1 MSIRVGVDVGGTFTK
16 AVACAA
22 ETGEVLARS
31 IVPTTHQAT
40 AGVAEG
46 AIRAL
51 ADVAADVGAR
61 ELGRIELVAHS
72 TTQAVNALLEGDTSI
87 VGVLGLGRRPDV
99 KRARRR
105 TAVGEVRLAPGRR
118 LATRHNFVDVTD
130 GLDRARIVR
139 AIQELVDEG
148 AEVVCISEA
157 FGVEDARGEWLA
169 LEAAE
174 DLGVPACAG
183 HELTGL
189 YGLEMRTVTG
199 ALNAS
204 ILPTALRTARMV
216 EEAVERDLP
225 GVPLLVMRG
234 DGGAVG
240 LGTMMRHPLLTA
252 FSGPAASVAGAL
264 RHVAVHEGVVVE
276 VGGTSTNVSTIRRGR
291 PVLSYIR
298 VLDHVTCVRSVDVR
312 VVGVAG
318 GSLLR
323 IARKRGRARLMDV
336 GPRSAHIAG
345 LPYACF
351 SSREELRDATPAL
364 IAPRPGDP
372 AEYLVLETP
381 AGRRI
386 ATTLTCAANALG
398 EVPSTSYAR
407 GAADAARAAF
417 EIAARWLGTDA
428 ISLARATLDAAAGK
442 VARAVGEAAAEQG
455 LADPQIVGLGGG
467 AGALIPALGTA
478 MGWPWTI
485 PREAEVISSVGD
497 ALSLVRVEVE
507 RTLPRATAE
516 AVADVHREAEE
527 AAISAGA
534 APHSIQV
541 ESEAVPERG
550 ALRVTAYGS
559 AAMESSD
566 AVGRGSDNGESAHDA
581 GRRALGPAAR
591 QVATNGFYSVFV
603 DGTTGERAFAVVDRR
618 GAVVVEGRG
627 TILTGTGAEVAA
639 AVEQRVHSLVRHFGP
654 IAVAPALR
662 IVRGARVIDLTLI
675 SAPDAA
681 LQAALA
687 ECALAHDEPVV
698 ALLSRD

>member
-1 MSIRVGVDVGGTFTK
+1 
-16 AVACAA
+16 
-22 ETGEVLARS
+22 
-31 IVPTTHQAT
+31 
-40 AGVAEG
+40 
-46 AIRAL
+46 
-51 ADVAADVGAR
+51 
-61 ELGRIELVAHS
+61 
-72 TTQAVNALLEGDTSI
+72 
-87 VGVLGLGRRPDV
+87 
-99 KRARRR
+99 
-105 TAVGEVRLAPGRR
+105 
-118 LATRHNFVDVTD
+118 
-130 GLDRARIVR
+130 
-139 AIQELVDEG
+139 
-148 AEVVCISEA
+148 
-157 FGVEDARGEWLA
+157 
-169 LEAAE
+169 
-174 DLGVPACAG
+174 
-183 HELTGL
+183 
-189 YGLEMRTVTG
+189 MRTVTG

-240 LGTMMRHPLLTA
+240 LDTMKRHPLLTA

-276 VGGTSTNVSTIRRGR
+276 VGGTSTNVSTIRGGR

-323 IARKRGRARLMDV
+323 IGRKLGRPRLTDV

-351 SSREELRDATPAL
+351 SSRDELLGATPAL

-372 AEYLVLETP
+372 DEYLVLETS

-386 ATTLTCAANALG
+386 ALTLTCAANALN
-398 EVPSTSYAR
+398 EVPATSYAR
-407 GAADAARAAF
+407 GAADAARMAF
-417 EIAARWLGTDA
+417 DIAARWLATDA
-428 ISLARATLDAAAGK
+428 QSLARAVLTAAASK
-442 VARAVGEAAAEQG
+442 VASAVGEAAGEHG
-455 LADPQIVGLGGG
+455 LANPEIVGLGGG
-467 AGALIPALGTA
+467 AGALIPALGSV
-478 MGWPWTI
+478 MGWPWKI
-485 PREAEVISSVGD
+485 PQEAEVISSVGD
-497 ALSLVRVEVE
+497 ALSLVRIEVE
-507 RTLPRATAE
+507 RTLPRASAD
-516 AVADVHREAEE
+516 AVAGVHREAEE
-527 AAISAGA
+527 AAIAAGA

-566 AVGRGSDNGESAHDA
+566 AVAGRSPASGAAMDESASRTLGSDA
-581 GRRALGPAAR
+581 RR
-591 QVATNGFYSVFV
+591 VSSNGFYSVFV
-603 DGTTGERAFAVVDRR
+603 GGASGDRSFAVVDRH
-618 GAVVVEGRG
+618 GAVVVDGRG

-662 IVRGARVIDLTLI
+662 IVRGARVVDLTLI
-675 SAPDAA
+675 STPEAA

-698 ALLSRD
+698 ALLSRE

>member
-1 MSIRVGVDVGGTFTK
+1 MSVRVGVDVGGTFTK
-16 AVACAA
+16 AVACAS
-22 ETGEVLARS
+22 ETGEVVARA
-31 IVPTTHQAT
+31 IVPTTHHAS

-46 AIRAL
+46 AIRA
-51 ADVAADVGAR
+51 VAEVASDVGAR
-61 ELGRIELVAHS
+61 ELGRIQLVAHS
-72 TTQAVNALLEGDTSI
+72 TTQAVNALLEGDTSV

-118 LATRHNFVDVTD
+118 LATRHSFLDVTE

-139 AIQELVDEG
+139 AIQELLDEG
-148 AEVVCISEA
+148 AEVLCISEA

-169 LEAAE
+169 LEVAE
-174 DLGVPACAG
+174 ALGVPACAG

-216 EEAVERDLP
+216 EEAVARDLP

-240 LGTMMRHPLLTA
+240 LDTMKRHPLLTA

-276 VGGTSTNVSTIRRGR
+276 VGGTSTNVSTIRGGR

-323 IARKRGRARLMDV
+323 IAKRLGRPRLTDV

-351 SSREELRDATPAL
+351 SSPDELRDAVPTL

-372 AEYLVLETP
+372 AEYLVLESP

-386 ATTLTCAANALG
+386 ALTLTCAANALD
-398 EVPSTSYAR
+398 EVPRSSYAR
-407 GAADAARAAF
+407 GSADAARAAF

-428 ISLARATLDAAAGK
+428 LSLARATVEAAAAK
-442 VARAVGEAAAEQG
+442 VARAVGEASAEQG
-455 LADPQIVGLGGG
+455 LAHPEIVGLGGG
-467 AGALIPALGTA
+467 AGALLPALGTA
-478 MGWPWTI
+478 VGWPWTI
-485 PREAEVISSVGD
+485 PQEAEVISSVGD
-497 ALSLVRVEVE
+497 ALSLVRIEVE

-516 AVADVHREAEE
+516 AVAGVHRAAEE
-527 AAISAGA
+527 AAIAAGA

-541 ESEAVPERG
+541 ESAAVPERG

-566 AVGRGSDNGESAHDA
+566 LVHPAARKGSIEGTV
-581 GRRALGPAAR
+581 RRALGPDAR
-591 QVATNGFYSVFV
+591 EVASNGFYSVYV
-603 DGTTGERAFAVVDRR
+603 DGASGERDFAVVDSH
-618 GAVVVEGRG
+618 GAVVVDGRG

-662 IVRGARVIDLTLI
+662 IVRGARVVDLTLI

>member
-1 MSIRVGVDVGGTFTK
+1 MTVRIGVDVGGTFTK
-16 AVACAA
+16 AVACEAA
-22 ETGEVLARS
+22 TGEVVARA
-31 IVPTTHQAT
+31 IVPTTHQA
-40 AGVAEG
+40 AGGVAEG

-51 ADVAADVGAR
+51 SEVASDVAAR
-61 ELGRIELVAHS
+61 ELGPIQLVAHS
-72 TTQAVNALLEGDTSI
+72 TTQAVNALLEGDTST
-87 VGVLGLGRRPDV
+87 VGVLGIGRRPDL

-105 TAVGEVRLAPGRR
+105 TAVGEVRLAPGRK
-118 LATRHNFVDVTD
+118 LATRHVFLDGTD
-130 GLDRARIVR
+130 GLDRPRIVH

-148 AEVVCISEA
+148 AEVLCISEA

-169 LEAAE
+169 LDVAE

-216 EEAVERDLP
+216 EEAVARDLP
-225 GVPLLVMRG
+225 GVPVLVMRG

-240 LGTMMRHPLLTA
+240 IDTMKRHPLLTA

-276 VGGTSTNVSTIRRGR
+276 VGGTSTNISTIRGGR

-323 IARKRGRARLMDV
+323 IARRLGGRARLADV

-345 LPYACF
+345 LSYACF
-351 SSREELRDATPAL
+351 SSVGELEGATPAL

-372 AEYLVLETP
+372 AEYLVLKT
-381 AGRRI
+381 ASGRRI
-386 ATTLTCAANALG
+386 ALTLTCAANALG
-398 EVPSTSYAR
+398 EISAGAYAT
-407 GAADAARAAF
+407 GDATAALAAF

-428 ISLARATLDAAAGK
+428 HTLARATVDAAAGK
-442 VARAVGEAAAEQG
+442 VARAVGEAASEQG
-455 LADPQIVGLGGG
+455 LANPQIVGLGGG
-467 AGALIPALGTA
+467 AGALIPALGRA
-478 MGWPWTI
+478 MGWLWTI

-497 ALSLVRVEVE
+497 ALSLVRIEVE

-527 AAISAGA
+527 AAIGAGA

-559 AAMESSD
+559 AALESSD
-566 AVGRGSDNGESAHDA
+566 HTVTENARPEESA
-581 GRRALGPAAR
+581 RLALGASARHAAS
-591 QVATNGFYSVFV
+591 NGYYSVFV
-603 DGTTGERAFAVVDRR
+603 DGTAGTRAFAVVDRQ
-618 GAVVVEGRG
+618 GAIVVEGRG

-639 AVEQRVHSLVRHFGP
+639 AVEQSVPALVRHFGP
-654 IAVAPALR
+654 VTVAPALR

-675 SAPDAA
+675 SSPEAA

-687 ECALAHDEPVV
+687 ECALAHDETVV